1 MNHRVLCVDDDPNML
16 AACRRRLR
24 GICSVQT
31 ATGGAEAMERLVS
44 GGPFAVMVTDHRMP
58 GMSGIELLS
67 RAAERVPDTV
77 RIMLT
82 GHADLAS
89 AMSAVNDGRV
99 FRFLTKPCAAGQLE
113 GAVRDALEQY
123 RLVTSERDLR
133 TRLEARVREQVDQIA
148 AAQLAVIV
156 AMSRL
161 AESRDPGT
169 GHHLERIGT
178 CCRVLGERLQA
189 CSRDGYQIDGAALD
203 VLCAASALHD
213 IGKVGIPDRILLKP
227 GPLAEDEWA
236 VMRTHTTL
244 GAETL
249 RAVDRQHPGNALV
262 RAGIDIAEAHHE
274 WWNGQGYPRGLTGEA
289 IPLFARIVAVAD
301 MYDALTSDR
310 PYRSA
315 LEHGRA
321 VELIVTAAG
330 QQLDP
335 VLVDAFEATGERL
348 HQLGARLR
356 DGCGAPAAAGIP
368 GGRSGES
375 KGSLR

>member
-1 MNHRVLCVDDDPNML
+1 MKILTVDDDAITLEML
-16 AACRRRLR
+16 NLSLQEAGYETQSASN
-24 GICSVQT
+24 GQ
-31 ATGGAEAMERLVS
+31 EAMEILR
-44 GGPFAVMVTDHRMP
+44 GGACRIVITDWEMPVMNGLD
-58 GMSGIELLS
+58 LC
-67 RAAERVPDTV
+67 RAIRREDFPSYVYT
-77 RIMLT
+77 IILT
-82 GHADLAS
+82 SHATSEEVVEGLTAGAD
-89 AMSAVNDGRV
+89 D
-99 FRFLTKPCAAGQLE
+99 FLTKPFNPAELTVRIRTAERILSLE
-113 GAVRDALEQY
+113 TRDMA
-123 RLVTSERDLR
+123 
-133 TRLEARVREQVDQIA
+133 IF
-148 AAQLAVIV
+148 
-156 AMSRL
+156 AMAKL